1 MDTKTITGKANTTLY
16 SNGDVS
22 VSGTLNFSKL
32 EKYILDNPDC
42 VFVDYN
48 GSKHITFKINKLK
61 KAFEKFTHILTLNQ
75 TPVEYKQ
82 PSNSVTK
89 STTHE
94 PNDDL
99 PF

>member
-1 MDTKTITGKANTTLY
+1 MDTKTIVGKANTTLY

-32 EKYILDNPDC
+32 EKYILDNPEC
-42 VFVDYN
+42 VFIDPY

-61 KAFEKFTHILTLNQ
+61 TAFEKFTHIFTLNQ
-75 TPVEYKQ
+75 NRVERKQ

-89 STTHE
+89 STKDE
-94 PNDDL
+94 PKDDL